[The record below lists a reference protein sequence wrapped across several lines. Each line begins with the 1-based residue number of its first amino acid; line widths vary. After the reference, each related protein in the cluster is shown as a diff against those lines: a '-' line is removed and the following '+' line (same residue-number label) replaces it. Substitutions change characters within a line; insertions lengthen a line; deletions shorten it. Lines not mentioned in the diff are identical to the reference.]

1 MRRGIIAFSRVV
13 PRPQRSFLEFARLRI
28 GRNSSWAMAWISE
41 PSRGRRAPRSFNS
54 PRDLSLAMPGLE
66 LVPLDSSEAEAYFKV
81 FVAGRSDL
89 PNPDPIVH
97 LDRYLAMPP
106 EEQRTYFAFKESGG
120 IVGTVRLV
128 GSEISFFS
136 LLPDER
142 RWARDAI
149 LLAVEPIIAAGAE
162 KIVANFEEA
171 YSPGYEK
178 LGLEQQFGMH
188 VGGPQEWREYVTGIW
203 KGETG
208 TYLPLASWTARDER
222 GLTGISLVTL
232 WMGMPLLA
240 EIGVRKDLRGRGL
253 GRALLTSSLNSLADL
268 NHDRPALFVTVG
280 NESAIA
286 LYKSFGFESVAR
298 TG

>member
-1 MRRGIIAFSRVV
+1 MRRFSSVADPPVARADEAWHNSLFPRRATTTEIV
-13 PRPQRSFLEFARLRI
+13 PRVRTFAHRAEFKL
-28 GRNSSWAMAWISE
+28 GHGLISE
-41 PSRGRRAPRSFNS
+41 PSRGRRAPRTFNS

-106 EEQRTYFAFKESGG
+106 EEQRTYFAFKESGA

-142 RWARDAI
+142 RWTRDAI
-149 LLAVEPIIAAGAE
+149 LLAVEPIIPAGAE

-178 LGLEQQFGMH
+178 L
-188 VGGPQEWREYVTGIW
+188 R
-203 KGETG
+203 
-208 TYLPLASWTARDER
+208 
-222 GLTGISLVTL
+222 
-232 WMGMPLLA
+232 
-240 EIGVRKDLRGRGL
+240 
-253 GRALLTSSLNSLADL
+253 
-268 NHDRPALFVTVG
+268 FV
-280 NESAIA
+280 
-286 LYKSFGFESVAR
+286 
-298 TG
+298 

>member
-1 MRRGIIAFSRVV
+1 
-13 PRPQRSFLEFARLRI
+13 
-28 GRNSSWAMAWISE
+28 
-41 PSRGRRAPRSFNS
+41 
-54 PRDLSLAMPGLE
+54 MPGLE

-142 RWARDAI
+142 RWTRDAI

-178 LGLEQQFGMH
+178 LGFVERFSRLRMEAPVAKRDPPAIPMAHPEAMDVDGVTALLLAVYDGHLEQQFGMH

-222 GLTGISLVTL
+222 GLAGISLVTL

-268 NHDRPALFVTVG
+268 NHDRLALYVTVG
-280 NESAIA
+280 NDSAIA
-286 LYKSFGFESVAR
+286 LYKSFGFEAVAR
-298 TG
+298 TVTAVREL